1 MARSFSPLER
11 ELTDRYLSGDLDPDQ
26 TGILLDSIDKNPELL
41 GFLYDNIMVDYLL
54 FLDGKKINDLRADQ
68 EMLAKKD
75 QDVFDCNELFPTQ
88 SDQMPFWNFEP
99 ELESE
104 FKTVL
109 IQENPVEVVSR
120 NAFFQE
126 ELDKRNSFGISED
139 HPVRRKRNYSGI
151 GVLCCLI
158 LFPLLCFLSLMSEKA
173 VPIPKESTPMV
184 LLEETIDAVWEPG
197 TRPYKRGEEAGPC
210 RFVLKSGMIK
220 LRLDNGSEIIA
231 EGPNDLTL
239 HNSKNLFCDKG
250 KLSVSVSKEGIGFEI
265 ATPCAT
271 IVDLG
276 TRFGVTIDDQGVRTD
291 VVQGSVQLTSQKVT
305 EPIRLTAGSAAF
317 ADRKETIESISFDPQ
332 HFIDAAN
339 FLEKLFVYHEKIK
352 KLRRDQTSRRLREP
366 ALVALYDFSGNEQTS
381 VRNEARHALKNG
393 SEARIHNGKLAEGSL
408 PGLSSISLYD
418 RNARISCDIPGS
430 FSGLTLIA
438 HVRFDRLRQEG
449 NILLAANSYF
459 DKDGSIQWR
468 ILPTGSIQLKIR
480 NEKGN
485 RESIFTSDPFLIEAQ
500 PKVWYQLAVSAD
512 PQKKKI
518 AFYVDGKLLSE
529 RNWDQPVP
537 LSIGEAD
544 LGNFVNKKSITQ
556 CCLEGAIEEFCI
568 FDRALEETEI
578 NQKE

>member
-1 MARSFSPLER
+1 MSRSFSPSER
-11 ELTDRYLSGDLDPDQ
+11 DLIDRYLSGDLDPNQ
-26 TGILLDSIDKNPELL
+26 AGILLDALDKNPDLI

-68 EMLAKKD
+68 EILAEKD
-75 QDVFDCNELFPTQ
+75 PNTFDRNELFSTQ
-88 SDQMPFWNFEP
+88 SDQIPLWNSDPDP
-99 ELESE
+99 ELNR
-104 FKTVL
+104 VL
-109 IQENPVEVVSR
+109 VREDPVEVVSR
-120 NAFFQE
+120 NVFFRQVPGRVNRSSTSGE
-126 ELDKRNSFGISED
+126 GGFRK
-139 HPVRRKRNYSGI
+139 KRNYAGI
-151 GVLCCLI
+151 GVVCALI
-158 LFPLLCFLSLMSEKA
+158 LFPLLVFLSLRGEKA
-173 VPIPKESTPMV
+173 DPIPKRPTPMV

-197 TRPYKRGEEAGPC
+197 TRPYKRGEETGPC

-276 TRFGVTIDDQGVRTD
+276 TKFGVSIDDQGVRTD
-291 VVQGSVQLTSQKVT
+291 VVQGTVQLTSQKIT
-305 EPIRLTAGSAAF
+305 EPIRLSEGSVAF

-339 FLEKLFVYHEKIK
+339 FFKKLFVYHEKIK
-352 KLRRDQTSRRLREP
+352 ETRRERSSRWLREP
-366 ALVALYDFSGNEQTS
+366 ALVAFYDFSGNERKA
-381 VRNEARHALKNG
+381 VRNEARHALKIG

-408 PGLSSISLYD
+408 PGLSAISLYD
-418 RNARISCDIPGS
+418 RTARISCEIPGN

-438 HVRFDRLRQEG
+438 NVRFDRLRQEG

-468 ILPTGSIQLKIR
+468 ILPSGSIQLKIR

-529 RNWDQPVP
+529 RNWNQPIP
-537 LSIGEAD
+537 LLIGEAD

-568 FDRALEETEI
+568 FDRALEEAEI